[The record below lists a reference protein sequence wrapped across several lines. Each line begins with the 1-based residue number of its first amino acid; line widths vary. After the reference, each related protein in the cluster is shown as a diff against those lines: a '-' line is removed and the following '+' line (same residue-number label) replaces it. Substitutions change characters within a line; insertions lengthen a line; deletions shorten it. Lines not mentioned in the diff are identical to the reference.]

1 MDTVAERLE
10 DWNLRRL
17 VPRAAGT
24 LLATIVALV
33 LGACG
38 GHTQAIHPMDPGEL
52 ATTPGWIVAAPT
64 PDIRQRVGA
73 EGGAATLA
81 MVAGR
86 WLVPTTLDDALEVT
100 PVSTDLRVTD
110 LKESATSLGLD
121 SHIAQNDIDV
131 LEFELRAHR
140 PVIVSLK
147 SRDAAD
153 ETFNHFEVVIA
164 INPRTGEV
172 ASLDPRRG
180 WRIRQIDEL
189 DADWKPLGRPA
200 LVVVGRSAE
209 SLNLKDRP
217 RRKVVL
223 NVAERHRPE
232 AWPSR

>member
-153 ETFNHFEVVIA
+153 ET
-164 INPRTGEV
+164 T
-172 ASLDPRRG
+172 
-180 WRIRQIDEL
+180 
-189 DADWKPLGRPA
+189 
-200 LVVVGRSAE
+200 
-209 SLNLKDRP
+209 
-217 RRKVVL
+217 
-223 NVAERHRPE
+223 
-232 AWPSR
+232 